1 MERVES
7 TKIFLEKENDL
18 WRYSTFSVPTVWNRN
33 CSSSCKKCPFL
44 LLALQTR
51 LHNNFHCV
59 YTQNS
64 FAHYLIQCLLAKQHQ
79 VPAIKTSVRIISVCN
94 STKFISLRKIFH
106 NVRTG
111 MAVQRQV
118 CWLLAPFL
126 LYKMRLQVRKRAHK

>member
-18 WRYSTFSVPTVWNRN
+18 WRYSTFSVPKVWKRN
-33 CSSSCKKCPFL
+33 CSSSCTKCPFL

-51 LHNNFHCV
+51 LHNNLHCV

-64 FAHYLIQCLLAKQHQ
+64 FAHYLIQCLLAKQHH
-79 VPAIKTSVRIISVCN
+79 VPAIKTSARIISVRN
-94 STKFISLRKIFH
+94 STKLISLRKIF
-106 NVRTG
+106 RTG

-118 CWLLAPFL
+118 CWLLEPFF
-126 LYKMRLQVRKRAHK
+126 LYKMRLQVGKRAHK